1 MATDVLLIVALA
13 LGPALLHIFVIKI
26 FWRRV
31 TTALHH
37 ARVVSPLNTVV
48 RVAYFGP
55 DAQAVTRLLDRSTRL
70 DPEEIDAL
78 VETGQGRLP
87 LPMSRPAALQLVQ
100 ELQRLGAVAAVEP
113 RGGNSQF

>member
-1 MATDVLLIVALA
+1 MATDVLIIVALA
-13 LGPALLHIFVIKI
+13 LGPALLHIFAIKI

-37 ARVVSPLNTVV
+37 AGHVSPFNTVV
-48 RVAYFGP
+48 CVAHVGP
-55 DAQAVTRLLDRSTRL
+55 EAQAVTRLLDRSTRL
-70 DPEEIDAL
+70 DLEEIDAL

-87 LPMSRPAALQLVQ
+87 LPMSRSAAQQLVQ

-113 RGGNSQF
+113 RGGNK